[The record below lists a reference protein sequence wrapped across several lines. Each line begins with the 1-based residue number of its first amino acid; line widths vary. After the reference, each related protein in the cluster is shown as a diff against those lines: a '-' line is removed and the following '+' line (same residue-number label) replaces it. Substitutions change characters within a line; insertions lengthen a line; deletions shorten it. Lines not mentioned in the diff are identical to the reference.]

1 MKILYTIFILVLMAA
16 PAGAQ
21 QGAVE
26 DTLVVAG
33 RAVVF
38 FGPSDTEYM
47 AMTDDEKNA
56 IDEELYDFL
65 HYRIKALPFLES
77 NDIQEFLTAL
87 PKIQIQ
93 LTGAQTT
100 TYTRREFDHF
110 VGLIMTDGLKEPEVF
125 LGAATKSEL
134 IRLFEAYFGLQ

>member
-1 MKILYTIFILVLMAA
+1 MRILYSIFILVLMAA

-47 AMTDDEKNA
+47 AMTDNEKNA

-93 LTGAQTT
+93 RTGSESITFI
-100 TYTRREFDHF
+100 RNDFDHRF
-110 VGLIMTDGLKEPEVF
+110 GLIMTDGMNEPEVF
-125 LGAATKSEL
+125 LGAATESEL
-134 IRLFEAYFGLQ
+134 IRMFEVYFGLH

>member
-1 MKILYTIFILVLMAA
+1 MKILYTFLILVLMAA
-16 PAGAQ
+16 PVGAQ
-21 QGAVE
+21 QAAVE
-26 DTLVVAG
+26 DTLVVSG

-47 AMTDDEKNA
+47 AMTDNEKNA

-93 LTGAQTT
+93 RTGAQTA
-100 TYTRREFDHF
+100 TYIRRDFDHLF
-110 VGLIMTDGLKEPEVF
+110 GLIMTDGMNESVVF

-134 IRLFEAYFGLQ
+134 VRMFEAYFGLQ